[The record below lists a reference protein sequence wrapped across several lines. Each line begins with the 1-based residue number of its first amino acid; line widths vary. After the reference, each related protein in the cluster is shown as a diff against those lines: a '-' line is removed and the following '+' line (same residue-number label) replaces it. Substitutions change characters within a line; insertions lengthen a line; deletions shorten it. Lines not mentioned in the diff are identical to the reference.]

1 MVSDEK
7 IEEIKK
13 ELMSLGPEDQQK
25 KFQEILKDMDP
36 EEQKEVIE
44 KLTGKKAG
52 DGSCPFCSMAKGDIP
67 VTTVYEDG
75 DLMAILDINPANK
88 GHVLLF
94 PKEHA
99 GVLAEVPDNIVS
111 KMFVIANK
119 IAKNQ
124 FEKLDAKGTNILV
137 SNGQIAGQTAPH
149 VLVNIIP
156 RFEGDKVAIGWDRKQ
171 VPEEELDGLAK
182 KIEIKPEPQKAEVI
196 SEEGLKEE
204 TRIP

>member
-13 ELMSLGPEDQQK
+13 ELMSLDPEEQQK
-25 KFQEILKDMDP
+25 KFQDILKELDP

-44 KLTGKKAG
+44 KLTGKKQG
-52 DGSCPFCSMAKGDIP
+52 GCPFCSMAKGDIS
-67 VTTVYEDG
+67 VTTVYEDS

-99 GVLAEVPDNIVS
+99 SVLAEVPDAIIS
-111 KMFVIANK
+111 KLFVVANK
-119 IAKNQ
+119 IAKNL
-124 FEKLDAKGTNILV
+124 FDKLDAKGTNIVV

-149 VLVNIIP
+149 VLVNVIP
-156 RFEGDKVAIGWDRKQ
+156 RFEGDKVAIGWERKQ
-171 VPEEELDGLAK
+171 IPEEELAETAK
-182 KIEIKPEPQKAEVI
+182 IIELKPEPKKAEVV
-196 SEEGLKEE
+196 SEEGIKEE